1 MTQLERQLDIEM
13 KALNFSFDKFI
24 NDISKRIQGNS
35 AHELPEG
42 TILLKT
48 CITLVAS
55 KLDEFFKAPL
65 RGNSK
70 RAKMYIEDYQYRT
83 NDLAY
88 LITSV
93 VISSLSSKTT
103 VSVITLSRD
112 IAQAIYN
119 DYAVRDLKGN
129 KPNLDAYMD
138 RKYKRRGEAFIK
150 RSKIK
155 LAKYKLKLND
165 SQVSPDIAI
174 LGSMMLEVINKSGCN
189 LIHIYS
195 SIDNRRNTY
204 LVSFTKEAFKL
215 ILQAR
220 EYHMGLYLKY
230 PILIMPPKE
239 WTGLKGNLGYYSNNY
254 RGLSIKTRTS
264 NIKTLQQFLEIKP
277 MTRALSILNT
287 IGKTSWR
294 INKRI
299 YNVINEVLTNN
310 LVDYSSPK
318 QSPYLLGSL
327 PYNRQMI
334 PTDYVKG
341 SDYGECYSDGWKIG
355 TPIDKE
361 AYKKYKHD
369 LDTQEGIIQINMSK
383 AIALNLAMIDAR
395 DYLNEPN
402 IYFSYQFDFRG
413 RIYPIQ
419 QHLNPQGKEEIK
431 ALLEFSNGY
440 SIETDEELYWFKIH
454 GANCYGFDKLSYD
467 ERIVE
472 IEKKE
477 EEIKLIA
484 QDPIR
489 YSSLWKDTDSP
500 YLFLAWCF
508 EYNDYINNPNTFRSH
523 IPIALDGTCS
533 GLQIYSGLL
542 LDEDGAKEVNVVNK
556 YDDNGKAIR
565 ADIYGSV
572 ANKVNDYLLK
582 HEYNKYIDI
591 TKADGTKETV
601 STIATASSM
610 AGKINRSLTKRNVM
624 TQPYSV
630 TRYGM
635 YNQLLDEMEDM
646 ENSNKKFWIGDRWLA
661 SKILVDL
668 NDKAITETVKGAR
681 VGQEF
686 LKDIT
691 RGVTQEGRYIF
702 YTTPLI
708 KFPVLQRINKYKDK
722 RVNTELG
729 RLVIRQ
735 FTDEIHH
742 IKMAS
747 GIAPNYIHSLDAT
760 LLMLTVE
767 KMREVCSDFH
777 LIHDSYGVPVK
788 YVTLLNKCI
797 RESYI
802 EIFESSPLHRF
813 VRQVLPE
820 RIGEVDSV
828 MLNTLDLNDV
838 RKSAYI
844 FS

>member
-1 MTQLERQLDIEM
+1 MSLERQIEIETR
-13 KALNFSFDKFI
+13 ALNFSFDKFI
-24 NDISKRIQGNS
+24 NDISKRIQGNA

-42 TILLKT
+42 AILLKT
-48 CITLVAS
+48 CIDLVS
-55 KLDEFFKAPL
+55 KKLDEYFAAPL
-65 RGNSK
+65 RGNTK
-70 RAKMYIEDYQYRT
+70 KARLYIEDYQFRT
-83 NDLAY
+83 KDLAY

-93 VISSLSSKTT
+93 VISSLSSKTN
-103 VSVITLSRD
+103 VSVITISRD

-129 KPNLDAYMD
+129 SPNLDAYMN
-138 RKYKRRGEAFIK
+138 RKYKRRGDNFIK
-150 RSKIK
+150 RSKVR

-165 SQVSPDIAI
+165 TQVSADIAI
-174 LGSMMLEVINKSGCN
+174 LGSMMLDIINKSGCN

-230 PILIMPPKE
+230 PILIMPPTD
-239 WTGLKGNLGYYSNNY
+239 WTGLKGSLGYYSKNY
-254 RGLSIKTRTS
+254 KGLSIKTRTS
-264 NIKTLQQFLEIKP
+264 NIRTLQQFLEVKP
-277 MTRALSILNT
+277 MTRALSIINS
-287 IGKTSWR
+287 IGKTAWR
-294 INKRI
+294 INKRV
-299 YNVINEVLTNN
+299 YSVLDEVLRNN

-318 QSPYLLGSL
+318 QAPYLLGSL
-327 PYNRQMI
+327 PFNRHMEA
-334 PTDYVKG
+334 TDYVKG
-341 SDYGECYSDGWKIG
+341 SDYGECYTDGWKIN

-361 AYKKYKHD
+361 AYKKYKQA
-369 LDTQEGIIQINMSK
+369 LDVQEGIIQINLSK

-413 RIYPIQ
+413 RIYPVQ

-440 SIETDEELYWFKIH
+440 PIETDEELYWFMIH
-454 GANCYGFDKLSYD
+454 GANCYGFDKLEYD

-472 IEKKE
+472 IEKKK
-477 EEIKLIA
+477 EEICLIA

-489 YSSLWKDTDSP
+489 YSSFWKDVDSP
-500 YLFLAWCF
+500 YLYLAWCF

-533 GLQIYSGLL
+533 GLQIYGGLL
-542 LDEDGAKEVNVVNK
+542 LDEVGAKEVNVVNK
-556 YDDNGKAIR
+556 YNEDNKPIR

-572 ANKVNDYLLK
+572 ANKVNEYLLK
-582 HEYNKYIDI
+582 HEYNKFIDI
-591 TKADGTKETV
+591 TKADGTTETV

-668 NDKAITETVKGAR
+668 NDRAITEIVKGAR

-686 LKDIT
+686 LKSIT
-691 RGVTQEGRYIF
+691 RDVTNEGRYIF

-708 KFPVLQRINKYKDK
+708 KFPVLQRINKHKDK

-788 YVTLLNKCI
+788 HIPLLNKCI

-802 EIFESSPLHRF
+802 EIFKSNPLHRF
-813 VRQVLPE
+813 VSQVLPD
-820 RIGEVDSV
+820 RIGEVDDV
-828 MLNTLDLNDV
+828 MLNTLNLDDV
-838 RKSAYI
+838 RDAAYI

>member
-1 MTQLERQLDIEM
+1 MSLERQIEIET

-24 NDISKRIQGNS
+24 NDISKRIQGNA

-42 TILLKT
+42 AILLKT
-48 CITLVAS
+48 CIDLVS
-55 KLDEFFKAPL
+55 KKLDEFFSAPL
-65 RGNSK
+65 RGNNK
-70 RAKMYIEDYQYRT
+70 KARLYIEDYQFRT
-83 NDLAY
+83 KDLAY

-93 VISSLSSKTT
+93 VISSLSSKTN

-129 KPNLDAYMD
+129 SPNLDAYMN
-138 RKYKRRGEAFIK
+138 RKYKRRGEGFIK
-150 RSKIK
+150 RSKIR

-165 SQVSPDIAI
+165 TQVSSDIAI
-174 LGSMMLEVINKSGCN
+174 LGSMMLDIINKSGCN

-230 PILIMPPKE
+230 PIFIIPPTD
-239 WTGLKGNLGYYSNNY
+239 WTGLKGSLGYYSNNY
-254 RGLSIKTRTS
+254 KGLAIKTRTS
-264 NIKTLQQFLEIKP
+264 NIRTLQQFLEVKP

-287 IGKTSWR
+287 IGKTAWR
-294 INKRI
+294 INKRV
-299 YNVINEVLTNN
+299 YSVLDEVLKNN

-318 QSPYLLGSL
+318 QAPYLLGSL
-327 PYNRQMI
+327 PFNRHMEA
-334 PTDYVKG
+334 TDYVKG
-341 SDYGECYSDGWKIG
+341 SDYGECYTEGWKIN

-361 AYKKYKHD
+361 AYKKYKQA
-369 LDTQEGIIQINMSK
+369 LDIQEGIIQINLSK
-383 AIALNLAMIDAR
+383 AVALNLAMIDAR

-440 SIETDEELYWFKIH
+440 PIETDEELYWFMIH
-454 GANCYGFDKLSYD
+454 GANCYGFDKLEYD

-472 IEKKE
+472 IEKKK
-477 EEIKLIA
+477 EEICLIA

-489 YSSLWKDTDSP
+489 YSSFWKDVDSP
-500 YLFLAWCF
+500 YLYLAWCF

-533 GLQIYSGLL
+533 GLQIYGGLL
-542 LDEDGAKEVNVVNK
+542 LDEVGAKEVNVVNK
-556 YDDNGKAIR
+556 YNEDNKAIR

-572 ANKVNDYLLK
+572 ANKVNEYLLK
-582 HEYNKYIDI
+582 HEYNKLIDI
-591 TKADGTKETV
+591 TKADGTTETV

-610 AGKINRSLTKRNVM
+610 AGKITRSLTKRNVM

-668 NDKAITETVKGAR
+668 NDRAITEIVKGAR

-686 LKDIT
+686 LKSIT
-691 RGVTQEGRYIF
+691 RDVTSEGRYIF

-708 KFPVLQRINKYKDK
+708 KFPVLQRINKHKDK

-788 YVTLLNKCI
+788 HIPFLNKCI

-802 EIFESSPLHRF
+802 EIFKSNPLHRF
-813 VRQVLPE
+813 VRQVLPN
-820 RIGEVDSV
+820 RISEVDSV
-828 MLNTLDLNDV
+828 MLNTLNLDDV
-838 RKSAYI
+838 RDAAYI

>member
-1 MTQLERQLDIEM
+1 MSLERQIEIET

-24 NDISKRIQGNS
+24 NDISKRIQGNA

-42 TILLKT
+42 AILLKT
-48 CITLVAS
+48 CIDLVS
-55 KLDEFFKAPL
+55 KKLDEFFAAPL
-65 RGNSK
+65 RGNNK
-70 RAKMYIEDYQYRT
+70 KARLYIEDYQFRT
-83 NDLAY
+83 KDLAY

-93 VISSLSSKTT
+93 VISSLSSKTN

-129 KPNLDAYMD
+129 SPNLDAYMT
-138 RKYKRRGEAFIK
+138 RKYKRRGEGFIK
-150 RSKIK
+150 RSKLR

-165 SQVSPDIAI
+165 TQVSADIAI
-174 LGSMMLEVINKSGCN
+174 LGSMMLDIINKSGCN

-230 PILIMPPKE
+230 PILIMPPTD
-239 WTGLKGNLGYYSNNY
+239 WTGLKGSLGYYSNNY
-254 RGLSIKTRTS
+254 KGLAIKTRTS
-264 NIKTLQQFLEIKP
+264 NIRTLQQFLEVKP

-287 IGKTSWR
+287 IGKTAWR
-294 INKRI
+294 INKRV
-299 YNVINEVLTNN
+299 YAVLDEVLKNN

-318 QSPYLLGSL
+318 QAPYLLGSL
-327 PYNRQMI
+327 PFNRHMEA
-334 PTDYVKG
+334 TDYVKG
-341 SDYGECYSDGWKIG
+341 SDYGECYTEGWKIN

-361 AYKKYKHD
+361 AYKKYKQA
-369 LDTQEGIIQINMSK
+369 LDIQEGIIQINLSK
-383 AIALNLAMIDAR
+383 AVALNLAMIDAR

-440 SIETDEELYWFKIH
+440 PIETDEELYWFMIH
-454 GANCYGFDKLSYD
+454 GANCYGFDKLEYN

-472 IEKKE
+472 IEKKK
-477 EEIKLIA
+477 EEICLIA

-489 YSSLWKDTDSP
+489 YSSFWKDVDSP
-500 YLFLAWCF
+500 YLYLAWCF

-533 GLQIYSGLL
+533 GLQIYGGLL
-542 LDEDGAKEVNVVNK
+542 LDEVGAKEVNVVNK
-556 YDDNGKAIR
+556 YNEYNKAIR

-572 ANKVNDYLLK
+572 ANKVNEYLLK
-582 HEYNKYIDI
+582 HEYNKFIDI
-591 TKADGTKETV
+591 TKADGTTETV

-610 AGKINRSLTKRNVM
+610 AGKITRSLTKRNVM

-668 NDKAITETVKGAR
+668 NDRAITEIVKGAR

-686 LKDIT
+686 LKSIT
-691 RGVTQEGRYIF
+691 RDVTSEGRYIF

-708 KFPVLQRINKYKDK
+708 KFPVLQRINKHKDK

-788 YVTLLNKCI
+788 HIPFLNKCI

-802 EIFESSPLHRF
+802 EIFKSNPLHRF
-813 VRQVLPE
+813 VRQVLPN
-820 RIGEVDSV
+820 RISEVDNV
-828 MLNTLDLNDV
+828 MLNTLNLDDV
-838 RKSAYI
+838 RDAAYI

>member
-1 MTQLERQLDIEM
+1 MSLERQIEIET

-24 NDISKRIQGNS
+24 NDISKRIQGNA

-42 TILLKT
+42 AILLKT
-48 CITLVAS
+48 CIDLVS
-55 KLDEFFKAPL
+55 KKLDEFFAAPL
-65 RGNSK
+65 RGNNK
-70 RAKMYIEDYQYRT
+70 KARLYIEDYQFRT
-83 NDLAY
+83 KDLAY

-93 VISSLSSKTT
+93 VISSLSSKTN

-129 KPNLDAYMD
+129 SPNLDAYMN
-138 RKYKRRGEAFIK
+138 RKYKRRGEGFIK
-150 RSKIK
+150 RSKLR

-165 SQVSPDIAI
+165 TQVSADIAI
-174 LGSMMLEVINKSGCN
+174 LGSMMLDIINKSGCN

-230 PILIMPPKE
+230 PILIMPPTD
-239 WTGLKGNLGYYSNNY
+239 WTGLKGSLGYYSKNY
-254 RGLSIKTRTS
+254 KGLAIKTRTS
-264 NIKTLQQFLEIKP
+264 NIRTLQQFLEVKP

-287 IGKTSWR
+287 IGKTAWR
-294 INKRI
+294 INKRV
-299 YNVINEVLTNN
+299 YAVLDEVLKNN

-318 QSPYLLGSL
+318 QAPYLLGSL
-327 PYNRQMI
+327 PFNRHMEA
-334 PTDYVKG
+334 TDYVKG
-341 SDYGECYSDGWKIG
+341 SDYGECYTEGWKIN

-361 AYKKYKHD
+361 AYKKYRQAID
-369 LDTQEGIIQINMSK
+369 VQEGIIQINLSK
-383 AIALNLAMIDAR
+383 AVALNLAMIDAR

-440 SIETDEELYWFKIH
+440 PIKTDEELYWFMIH
-454 GANCYGFDKLSYD
+454 GANCYGFDKLEYD
-467 ERIVE
+467 ERIIE
-472 IEKKE
+472 IEKKK
-477 EEIKLIA
+477 EEICLIA

-489 YSSLWKDTDSP
+489 YSSFWKDVDSP
-500 YLFLAWCF
+500 YLYLAWCF

-533 GLQIYSGLL
+533 GLQIYGGLL
-542 LDEDGAKEVNVVNK
+542 LDEVGAKEVNVVNK
-556 YDDNGKAIR
+556 YNEDNKAIR

-572 ANKVNDYLLK
+572 ADKVNEYLLK
-582 HEYNKYIDI
+582 HEYNKFIDI
-591 TKADGTKETV
+591 TKADGTTETV

-610 AGKINRSLTKRNVM
+610 AGKITRSLTKRNVM

-668 NDKAITETVKGAR
+668 NDRAITEIVKGAR

-686 LKDIT
+686 LKSIT
-691 RGVTQEGRYIF
+691 RDVTSEGRYIF

-788 YVTLLNKCI
+788 HIPLLNKCI

-802 EIFESSPLHRF
+802 EIFKSNPLHRF
-813 VRQVLPE
+813 VRQVLPD
-820 RIGEVDSV
+820 RIDEVDSV
-828 MLNTLDLNDV
+828 MLNTLNLEDV
-838 RKSAYI
+838 RDAAYI

>member
-1 MTQLERQLDIEM
+1 MLLERQIEIET

-24 NDISKRIQGNS
+24 NDISKRIQGNA

-42 TILLKT
+42 AILLKT
-48 CITLVAS
+48 CIDLVS
-55 KLDEFFKAPL
+55 KKLDEFFSAPL
-65 RGNSK
+65 RGNNK
-70 RAKMYIEDYQYRT
+70 KARLYIEDYQFRT
-83 NDLAY
+83 KDLAY

-93 VISSLSSKTT
+93 VISSLSSKTN

-129 KPNLDAYMD
+129 SPNLDAYMT
-138 RKYKRRGEAFIK
+138 RKYKRRGEGFIK
-150 RSKIK
+150 RSKIR

-165 SQVSPDIAI
+165 TQVSSDIAI
-174 LGSMMLEVINKSGCN
+174 LGSMMLDIINKSGCN

-230 PILIMPPKE
+230 PILIMSPTD
-239 WTGLKGNLGYYSNNY
+239 WTGLKGSLGYYSKNY
-254 RGLSIKTRTS
+254 KGLSIKTRTS
-264 NIKTLQQFLEIKP
+264 NIRTLQQFLEVKP

-287 IGKTSWR
+287 IGKTAWR
-294 INKRI
+294 INKRV
-299 YNVINEVLTNN
+299 YSVLDEVLKNN

-327 PYNRQMI
+327 PFNRHMEA
-334 PTDYVKG
+334 TDYVKG
-341 SDYGECYSDGWKIG
+341 SDYGECYTEGWKIN

-361 AYKKYKHD
+361 AYKKYKQA
-369 LDTQEGIIQINMSK
+369 LDVQEGIIQINLSK
-383 AIALNLAMIDAR
+383 AVALNLAMIDAR

-440 SIETDEELYWFKIH
+440 PIETDEELYWFMIH
-454 GANCYGFDKLSYD
+454 GANCYGFDKLEYD
-467 ERIVE
+467 ERIIE
-472 IEKKE
+472 IEKKK
-477 EEIKLIA
+477 EEICLIA

-489 YSSLWKDTDSP
+489 YSSYWKDVDSP
-500 YLFLAWCF
+500 YLYLAWCF

-533 GLQIYSGLL
+533 GLQIYGGLL
-542 LDEDGAKEVNVVNK
+542 LDEVGAKEVNVVNK
-556 YDDNGKAIR
+556 YNEDNKAIR

-572 ANKVNDYLLK
+572 ANKVNEYLMK
-582 HEYNKYIDI
+582 HEYNKFIDI
-591 TKADGTKETV
+591 TKADGTTETV

-610 AGKINRSLTKRNVM
+610 AGKITRSLTKRNVM

-661 SKILVDL
+661 SKVLVDL
-668 NDKAITETVKGAR
+668 NDRAITEIVKGAR

-686 LKDIT
+686 LKSIT
-691 RGVTQEGRYIF
+691 RDVTSEGRYIF

-708 KFPVLQRINKYKDK
+708 KFPVLQRINKHKDK

-788 YVTLLNKCI
+788 HIPLLNKCI

-802 EIFESSPLHRF
+802 EIFKSNPLHRF
-813 VRQVLPE
+813 VRQVLPD
-820 RIGEVDSV
+820 RISEVDSV
-828 MLNTLDLNDV
+828 MLNTLNLDDV
-838 RKSAYI
+838 RDAAYI

>member
-1 MTQLERQLDIEM
+1 MSLERQIEIET

-24 NDISKRIQGNS
+24 NDISKRIQGNA

-42 TILLKT
+42 AILLKT
-48 CITLVAS
+48 CIDLVS
-55 KLDEFFKAPL
+55 KKLDEFFSAPL
-65 RGNSK
+65 RGNNK
-70 RAKMYIEDYQYRT
+70 KARLYIEDYQFRT
-83 NDLAY
+83 KDLAY

-93 VISSLSSKTT
+93 VISSLSSKTN

-129 KPNLDAYMD
+129 SPNLDAYMT
-138 RKYKRRGEAFIK
+138 RKYKRRGEGFIK
-150 RSKIK
+150 RSKIR

-165 SQVSPDIAI
+165 TQVSSDIAI
-174 LGSMMLEVINKSGCN
+174 LGSMMLDIINKSGCN

-230 PILIMPPKE
+230 PILIMPPTD
-239 WTGLKGNLGYYSNNY
+239 WTGLKGSLGYYSKNY
-254 RGLSIKTRTS
+254 KGLSIKTRTS
-264 NIKTLQQFLEIKP
+264 NIRTLQQFLEVKP

-287 IGKTSWR
+287 IGKTAWR
-294 INKRI
+294 INKRV
-299 YNVINEVLTNN
+299 YSVLDEVLKNN

-318 QSPYLLGSL
+318 QAPYLLGSL
-327 PYNRQMI
+327 PFNRHMEA
-334 PTDYVKG
+334 TDYVKG
-341 SDYGECYSDGWKIG
+341 SDYGECYTEGWKIN

-361 AYKKYKHD
+361 AYKKYKQA
-369 LDTQEGIIQINMSK
+369 LDIQEGIIQINLSK

-440 SIETDEELYWFKIH
+440 PIETDEELYWFMIH
-454 GANCYGFDKLSYD
+454 GANCYGFDKLEYD

-472 IEKKE
+472 IEKKK
-477 EEIKLIA
+477 EEICLIA

-489 YSSLWKDTDSP
+489 YSSFWKDVDSP
-500 YLFLAWCF
+500 YLYLAWCF

-533 GLQIYSGLL
+533 GLQIYGGLL
-542 LDEDGAKEVNVVNK
+542 LDEVGAKEVNVVNK
-556 YDDNGKAIR
+556 YNEDNKAIR

-572 ANKVNDYLLK
+572 ANKVNEYLLK
-582 HEYNKYIDI
+582 HEYNKFIDI
-591 TKADGTKETV
+591 TKADGTTETV

-610 AGKINRSLTKRNVM
+610 AGKITRSLTKRNVM

-661 SKILVDL
+661 SKVLVDL
-668 NDKAITETVKGAR
+668 NDRAITEIVKGAR

-686 LKDIT
+686 LKSIT
-691 RGVTQEGRYIF
+691 RDVTSEGRYIF

-708 KFPVLQRINKYKDK
+708 KFPVLQRINKHKDK

-788 YVTLLNKCI
+788 HIPLLNKCI

-802 EIFESSPLHRF
+802 EIFKSNPLHRF
-813 VRQVLPE
+813 VRQVLPD

-828 MLNTLDLNDV
+828 MLNTLNLDDV
-838 RKSAYI
+838 RDAAYI